1 MSMESQVARQF
12 GATIRLER
20 GNSTDRQ
27 LFIIRFRLP
36 GDPVPGF
43 VRAKGGRIVL
53 GGRAWMLAEIAYSQA
68 MSLQRAPGIIS
79 VRGVS
84 IDPKRLELFRRAVE
98 GARPP
103 QNVPG

>member
-1 MSMESQVARQF
+1 MSSESQVARQF
-12 GATIRLER
+12 GATVKLER
-20 GNSTDRQ
+20 GTSTDRQ

-43 VRAKGGRIVL
+43 VRAKGGKIVL
-53 GGRAWMLAEIAYSQA
+53 GGRGWVLAEIAYPQA
-68 MSLQRAPGIIS
+68 MSLRKSTGVIS

-84 IDPKRLELFRRAVE
+84 IDPKRLEMFRRAVE

-103 QNVPG
+103 QNAPG